1 MTRFVASTDVRAP
14 VEDVWARMTDWPAH
28 GRWVPM
34 TTVRVLT
41 PLAGGVGARFV
52 GRSSLAVVGLDVLG
66 FDDPMEVTLWRP
78 PSGTGPGRCEVRK
91 LGRVVTGTAAFD
103 VVPVPQDDGRPLTR
117 VVWEEDIQIAPRALT
132 RFLAPL
138 VALAGRLAFTA
149 TLRTMGRE
157 LTARR

>member
-14 VEDVWARMTDWPAH
+14 AADVWALMTEWPAH
-28 GRWVPM
+28 GRWVPL

-52 GRSSLAVVGLDVLG
+52 GRSSLAAVGLDVIG
-66 FDDPMEVTLWRP
+66 FDDPMQVTEWRP
-78 PSGTGPGRCEVRK
+78 PTATEPGRCAVRK
-91 LGRVVTGTAAFD
+91 LGRVVMGTAAFD
-103 VVPVPQDDGRPLTR
+103 VVTVPDAAGGPLTR
-117 VVWEEDIQIAPRALT
+117 VVWEEDIVIAPRALT

-138 VALAGRLAFTA
+138 VSLAGRLAFTA